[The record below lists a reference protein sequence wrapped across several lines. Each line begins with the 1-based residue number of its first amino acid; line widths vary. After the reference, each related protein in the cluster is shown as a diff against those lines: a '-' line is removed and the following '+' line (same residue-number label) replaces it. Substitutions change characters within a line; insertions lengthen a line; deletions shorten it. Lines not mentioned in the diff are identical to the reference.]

1 MELEFKLKD
10 LENIKNEEYEIIIKD
25 LKNDNIKLI
34 NSLNFHQ
41 NCLTREECQTLMQQ
55 IQELEH
61 NLDILS
67 LENNSL
73 KTELAKY
80 TNELSFN
87 SLVFFTHDVHKIRKD
102 VGKIFTVLSDSLNG
116 REISLKDL
124 LGIDEE
130 KNLEPTQQ
138 LTVDIQRI
146 KSDINSI
153 LNIISDFHADQ
164 CSSLACRNQ

>member
-1 MELEFKLKD
+1 
-10 LENIKNEEYEIIIKD
+10 
-25 LKNDNIKLI
+25 
-34 NSLNFHQ
+34 
-41 NCLTREECQTLMQQ
+41 MQQ

-67 LENNSL
+67 LENKSL

-164 CSSLACRNQ
+164 CSSVACRNQ